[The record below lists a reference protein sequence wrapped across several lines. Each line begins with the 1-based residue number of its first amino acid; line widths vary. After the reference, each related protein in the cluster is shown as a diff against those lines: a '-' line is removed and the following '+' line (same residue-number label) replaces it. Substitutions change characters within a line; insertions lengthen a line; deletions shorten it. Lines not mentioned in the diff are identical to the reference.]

1 MGKSKLY
8 ILWTTDNL
16 ITSEKMVLMYAQNG
30 ILRQWWDEINVVIW
44 GASAKLV
51 AETPIIQEKVKMAIH
66 TGVKFLACKGCTDQL
81 NVSDELTALG
91 IEVVYWGGGLSE
103 VLQNGEKLIT
113 I

>member
-1 MGKSKLY
+1 MEKLKLY

-30 ILRQWWDEINVVIW
+30 ILRQWWDEVNVVIW

-51 AETPIIQEKVKMAIH
+51 AENPMIQEKIKMAMH
-66 TGVKFLACKGCTDQL
+66 TGVKFFACKGCSDQL
-81 NVSDELTALG
+81 CVSDELSKLS
-91 IEVVYWGGGLSE
+91 IEVAYWGGGLSE